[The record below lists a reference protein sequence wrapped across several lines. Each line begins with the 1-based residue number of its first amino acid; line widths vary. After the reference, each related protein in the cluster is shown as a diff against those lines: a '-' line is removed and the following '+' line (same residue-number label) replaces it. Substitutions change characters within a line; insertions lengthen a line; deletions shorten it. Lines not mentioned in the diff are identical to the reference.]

1 MVYKE
6 GVVTMLNIGDYV
18 VRLSYNRDIL
28 FRITYISPNQI
39 ARLKGV
45 SYRVVADA
53 PISDLELSV
62 GMRYTNEES
71 SIMSTIESTVEKIMK
86 QRAEREKGKDPR
98 FQKTGTVLHID
109 GDAFYLNLCLKYY
122 KTLDIPAIGEHIA
135 ESEQPKRIKYLLEKY
150 SPDILV
156 LTGHD
161 ALNKNHKTLY
171 DINEYRN
178 SQYYV
183 ESVKRARAIKPSMS
197 ELVIFAG
204 ACQSYFEE
212 ILAAGADFAA
222 SPDRVLIHAL
232 DPVFIVEKIA
242 ECPFYKVL
250 PIEEALENTITRFN
264 GLGGYEI
271 LGKCRRGGPVVIDK
285 QKNEVKENRAKEEK
299 VIVDPDHMTKED
311 IEKELARPIFKDSKK
326 EFESKIK
333 QYIDNHSSTLKIK

>member
-1 MVYKE
+1 MNSHKE
-6 GVVTMLNIGDYV
+6 GDWSMFSIGDYV
-18 VRLSYNRDIL
+18 VRISYNKDIL

-45 SYRVVADA
+45 SYRVIADA

-62 GMRYTNEES
+62 GMRFTHEES
-71 SIMSTIESTVEKIMK
+71 SIMKTVDNTIAGIMK
-86 QRAEREKGKDPR
+86 KREENEKGKDPR

-122 KTLDIPAIGEHIA
+122 KALDIPAIGEHVA
-135 ESEQPKRIKYLLEKY
+135 ESEQPKKIKYLIEKY

-161 ALNKNHKTLY
+161 ALNKNYKSLY

-178 SQYYV
+178 SQYFV
-183 ESVKRARAIKPSMS
+183 EAVKRARSIKPSMAD
-197 ELVIFAG
+197 LVIFAG

-222 SPDRVLIHAL
+222 SPGRVLIHAL

-250 PIEEALENTITRFN
+250 PIEEALEHTITRFD

-271 LGKCRRGGPVVIDK
+271 LGKCRRGGPVIPEK
-285 QKNEVKENRAKEEK
+285 RKEEK
-299 VIVDPDHMTKED
+299 IREMRDGSQSPKDPSKMTLDEIKA
-311 IEKELARPIFKDSKK
+311 ELNKPLFKDNTDDFEVRLKEYFEKK
-326 EFESKIK
+326 
-333 QYIDNHSSTLKIK
+333 TT

>member
-1 MVYKE
+1 MFAV
-6 GVVTMLNIGDYV
+6 GDYV
-18 VRLSYNRDIL
+18 VRLSYKKDIL
-28 FRITYISPNQI
+28 FRVTYISPNQM

-53 PISDLELSV
+53 PIADLELAE
-62 GMRYTNEES
+62 GMRYTSKEDNV
-71 SIMSTIESTVEKIMK
+71 MTTIENTIQTIMK
-86 QRAEREKGKDPR
+86 KRADEQKGKNPS

-122 KTLDIPAIGEHIA
+122 KMLDIPAIGEHVA
-135 ESEQPKRIKYLLEKY
+135 ESEQPKKIKYFIDKY
-150 SPDILV
+150 APDILV

-161 ALNKNHKTLY
+161 ALNKNHKSLY

-178 SQYYV
+178 SSYFV
-183 ESVKRARAIKPSMS
+183 EAVKKARALKPSMA

-222 SPDRVLIHAL
+222 SPGRVLIHAL

-242 ECPFYKVL
+242 QCPFYKVL
-250 PIEEALENTITRFN
+250 PIDEALEYTITKFK

-271 LGKCRRGGPVVIDK
+271 LGKCRRGGPVAA
-285 QKNEVKENRAKEEK
+285 EVDSVKVEAEEERVEK
-299 VIVDPDHMTKED
+299 ANPTKMTKEQV
-311 IEKELARPIFKDSKK
+311 ERELSRPLFTDSASDFENKMQTYINRCRPISYK
-326 EFESKIK
+326 E
-333 QYIDNHSSTLKIK
+333 